1 MFCIKCHSPNTKVT
15 NSRPHKKRA
24 SIWRRR
30 ECLSCGTVFTTTETV
45 ATEGMISVVDTRGKA
60 SPFSVAR
67 LLMSISPLLSEQSSA
82 PDDAYWLA
90 VTAYE
95 KILVRGEATIHTSE
109 LASITFSTIER
120 FDSTAAL
127 KYALDHRLTTLP
139 ASRAKRPRLLK

>member
-1 MFCIKCHSPNTKVT
+1 MAMFCIKCHSPQTKVT
-15 NSRPHKKRA
+15 NSRSHKKRA

-30 ECLSCGTVFTTTETV
+30 QCVICGTVFTTIETV
-45 ATEGMISVVDTRGKA
+45 ATDGMLSVKNPQGSK

-67 LLMSISPLLSEQSSA
+67 LLMSISPLLTEQSSA

-90 VTAYE
+90 VTVYE
-95 KILVRGEATIHTSE
+95 KVLATGEPEIVIKE

-127 KYALDHRLTTLP
+127 KYALDHRLTRLP
-139 ASRAKRPRLLK
+139 SSRAKRPKS

>member
-1 MFCIKCHSPNTKVT
+1 MFCIKCHNPNTKVV

-30 ECLSCGTVFTTTETV
+30 QCGICKTVFTTTETV
-45 ATEGMISVVDTRGKA
+45 STDGVLSVTDNQGDK

-67 LLMSISPLLSEQSSA
+67 LLISISPLLTEQSSA

-90 VTAYE
+90 VTTYE
-95 KILVRGEATIHTSE
+95 KALATGELHISTAE
-109 LASITFSTIER
+109 LASIAFGTIER

-127 KYALDHRLTTLP
+127 KYALDHKLTRLPT
-139 ASRAKRPRLLK
+139 SRAKRPKNS

>member
-1 MFCIKCHSPNTKVT
+1 MFCIKCHNSRTKVT

-30 ECLSCGTVFTTTETV
+30 QCEHCQTIFSTVETV
-45 ATEGMISVVDTRGKA
+45 SLEGGLSVTGTSGES

-67 LLMSISPLLSEQSSA
+67 LLMSIAPLLSEQSSA

-90 VTAYE
+90 TTTYE
-95 KILVRGEATIHTSE
+95 KALTQHEGTISSTE
-109 LASITFSTIER
+109 LSSIAFSTIER

-127 KYALDHRLTTLP
+127 KYALDHRLTRLP
-139 ASRAKRPRLLK
+139 SSRAKRPR